1 MGRGDGNGS
10 SGVAPGV
17 AGAAPAARCVAA
29 LDRGGALVCRFRVA
43 DGSAG
48 PWEVSA
54 DGAPGVA
61 AMTVGTLGEGAGG
74 TVVSAAVPR
83 DAREVVLRGGDGA
96 VLCTVT
102 AEELGRLHAERDS
115 RMVNPAID
123 GLYGEWLARHPVGDP
138 DPMPADGPLF
148 SVVVP
153 LFETPVPF
161 FHEMAASVLA
171 QTYGRWELVLVNASP
186 RDTALAEAVASLD
199 DPRVRVV
206 TMGENLGIAGNTNA
220 GVAAATG
227 DYVCFLDHDDAL
239 DPHLLAHYAAAVA
252 DDPECDLLYCDE
264 DNFETVEGGYF
275 APRFKP
281 GLDLDLLCTFNYVVH
296 CLCVSRRVLE
306 LTERSDASLDGAQDY
321 DLTFK
326 AAEVARSVRHV
337 PLVLYHWR
345 QHAGSTNGGIMEGKP
360 YAIEAGARAIRGHL
374 ARVGVEATVEADD
387 IPCVYDV
394 GYRRDPA
401 HTLSAVVPVA
411 DAALM
416 PHAQAL
422 AARLGAMGAVGEVA
436 IAVPAALR
444 GRADDGPWTVVAVG
458 GEDPSF
464 GDLVDAGASA
474 AAGYGLLVLAPE
486 VSAVSEGAVDALAGY
501 LERAD
506 VGVVAPRVLRPD
518 GLVGSVGLSVEGGA
532 VTVVDSGFEP
542 FMGGGYL
549 ALAQFPAQW
558 GAVGPQAFAMRR
570 DLLERVGG
578 LGGWRDPWLAAADLS
593 LRLRGE
599 GLCCVCAAT
608 ADVTAPGP
616 VFDVAGPYTV
626 GSGEEATRFA
636 GRWGSVPDP
645 FSSPNMT
652 FAGGYPHLVVDWDP
666 AAPQPRRTGTGAV
679 ARSLASL
686 WRAVRRR
693 G

>member
-1 MGRGDGNGS
+1 MGREGKNGPVDCGQGALG
-10 SGVAPGV
+10 SGRG
-17 AGAAPAARCVAA
+17 ARCLAV
-29 LDRGGALVCRFRVA
+29 LDRGASLACRFSVPSCATGPWAASSDGVRVA
-43 DGSAG
+43 DGTVVGAVRDG
-48 PWEVSA
+48 RPVVS
-54 DGAPGVA
+54 VA
-61 AMTVGTLGEGAGG
+61 APPDGGELTL
-74 TVVSAAVPR
+74 
-83 DAREVVLRGGDGA
+83 LGGDGTA
-96 VLCTVT
+96 LCTVT
-102 AEELGRLHAERDS
+102 AEELGRLRAERDA

-123 GLYGEWLARHPVGDP
+123 GLYGEWLARHPAGDP
-138 DPMPADGPLF
+138 DPMPAEGPLF
-148 SVVVP
+148 SVVAP
-153 LFETPVPF
+153 LFETPVPYF
-161 FHEMAASVLA
+161 REMVASVLA

-186 RDTALAEAVASLD
+186 RDAALAEAVAALD

-206 TMGENLGIAGNTNA
+206 TMDENLGIAGNTNA
-220 GVAAATG
+220 GIAAATG
-227 DYVCFLDHDDAL
+227 DYVCFLDHDDTL

-252 DDPECDLLYCDE
+252 EDPGCDLLYCDE
-264 DNFETVEGGYF
+264 DNFETVEGGYH

-281 GLDLDLLCTFNYVVH
+281 GLNLDLLCTFNYVVH

-306 LTERSDASLDGAQDY
+306 LTERSDGSLDGAQDY

-337 PLVLYHWR
+337 PHVLYHWR

-360 YAIEAGARAIRGHL
+360 YAIEAGARAIRAHL
-374 ARVGVEATVEADD
+374 ARVGVEATVEADE

-394 GYRRDPA
+394 AYRRDPS

-411 DAALM
+411 DAACL
-416 PHAQAL
+416 PRARAL
-422 AARLGAMGAVGEVA
+422 AGELSAMGAVGEVA
-436 IAVPAALR
+436 LAVPAGLR
-444 GRADDGPWTVVAVG
+444 ERAGGGPWAVVAAEG
-458 GEDPSF
+458 GEPTF
-464 GDLVDAGASA
+464 GALVDAGASA
-474 AAGYGLLVLAPE
+474 ATGYGLLVVAPE
-486 VSAVSEGAVDALAGY
+486 VSAVPEETVDALAGY

-518 GLVGSVGLSVEGGA
+518 GLVGSVGLSVEDGA

-558 GAVGPQAFAMRR
+558 GAVGPQVFAMRG
-570 DLLERVGG
+570 DLLARMGG
-578 LGGWRDPWLAAADLS
+578 LGGWDDPWLAVADLS

-626 GSGEEATRFA
+626 GTGEEAARFA
-636 GRWGSVPDP
+636 RRWGSVPDP

-652 FAGGYPHLVVDWDP
+652 FAGGYPHLTVDWDP
-666 AAPQPRRTGTGAV
+666 SAPQPRRTGTAAV
-679 ARSLASL
+679 IGSVASL
-686 WRAVRRR
+686 WRVVRGR